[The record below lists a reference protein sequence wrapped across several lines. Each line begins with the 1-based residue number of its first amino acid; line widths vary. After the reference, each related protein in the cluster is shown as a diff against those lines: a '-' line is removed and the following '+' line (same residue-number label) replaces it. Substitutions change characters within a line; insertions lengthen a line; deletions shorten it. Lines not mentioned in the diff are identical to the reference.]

1 MPIYRTQAIVMHS
14 LPYGEVDKIVT
25 LYTLDFGKIKGIAK
39 GAKRS
44 RRRFGNILE
53 ICSYIL
59 LSFFEKES
67 GGLVRLSHGELISSF
82 EGLRENIHKLAWASY
97 FLELVNEMTAE
108 RVPNQQIFYLLL
120 AGLKIINRGK
130 LQEEIIRIFEMRLLA
145 HSGYQPFLDCCL
157 RCRKNLTKEGGYFS
171 PEEGGIICLRCG
183 QNLPNLIPVSL
194 GTIKTLIL
202 AQNLPLERINRLN
215 FSAQSLRE
223 SAVVLSLFLGKYLG
237 KELKSKKFFD
247 QLSLS
252 SAS

>member
-1 MPIYRTQAIVMHS
+1 MPLYKTQAIVMHS

-53 ICSYIL
+53 ICSHIFL
-59 LSFFEKES
+59 TFFEKES

-82 EGLRENIHKLAWASY
+82 ERLRSDIRQLAWASY
-97 FLELVNEMTAE
+97 FVELVNEMTAE
-108 RVPNQQIFYLLL
+108 RVPSPQIFYLLL
-120 AGLKIINRGK
+120 TGLKIIDKGE

-145 HSGYQPFLDCCL
+145 HSGYQPFLEHCL
-157 RCRKNLTKEGGYFS
+157 RCRKSLTKEGGYFS
-171 PEEGGIICLRCG
+171 SEEGGIFCRPCS
-183 QNLPNLIPVSL
+183 QNISDLIPVSL

-202 AQNLPLERINRLN
+202 AQHLPLERINRLN

-223 SAVVLSLFLGKYLG
+223 SSLILSLFLRKYLG
-237 KELKSKKFFD
+237 KELKSRKFFE
-247 QLSLS
+247 QLSS
-252 SAS
+252 VP